1 MIRLILKTTMKQT
14 YVDSMEYSDTNI
26 VESHDTHDNIHK
38 RYPQIFEY
46 LRQFVHISFFL
57 PFFIVVVVISICE
70 IYFANR
76 IS

>member
-26 VESHDTHDNIHK
+26 VESHDNIHK